1 MAEITMAPGAEE
13 AGMAVMLADMIKT
26 NLENKPDK
34 EKDFNALKGNIYIQA
49 EDAEVDMT
57 MAFDKGNLTVY
68 GGKVGNPI
76 ISIATDSTSLLELA
90 NISIKMGMPYYFDET
105 GREIIKKLLK
115 RELKIKGMFT
125 HTIALTRLTK
135 VMSVK

>member
-26 NLENKPDK
+26 NLENQPER
-34 EKDFNALKGNIYIQA
+34 EKDFNALKGNVYIQA
-49 EDAEVDMT
+49 EDADVDMT

-68 GGKVGNPI
+68 SGKVGDPI
-76 ISIATDSTSLLELA
+76 ISIATDSASLLELA
-90 NISIKMGMPYYFDET
+90 NISIKMGLPYYFDEA
-105 GREIIKKLLK
+105 GREVIKKLLK
-115 RELKIKGMFT
+115 RELRIKGLLT